1 MEEENS
7 NDSSMSGSADAI
19 GQGEQVFLLRQEVAE
34 KNEQIKAM
42 QSSMNSNKIM
52 ERKLQ
57 KMQ

>member
-1 MEEENS
+1 
-7 NDSSMSGSADAI
+7 MSGSADAI